1 MSISAVDHCANIVAL
16 EKNKIKYG
24 MCVAWATQID
34 SDKLIVGI
42 GSQSVTGR
50 VIKVGDIIGF
60 SSLGINQKNIALQL
74 GKDHSDTTDKFAN
87 IDYEIDDGAILI
99 KAARTMIK
107 CKVIDILHLKG
118 NENAYILY
126 LQYIDT
132 KENADTSFLHMSDM

>member
-1 MSISAVDHCANIVAL
+1 MSISAVDHCVNIIAL
-16 EKNKIKYG
+16 GKNKIKYG

-42 GSQSVTGR
+42 GSQSVTGK
-50 VIKVGDIIGF
+50 VIEVGDIIGF
-60 SSLGINQKNIALQL
+60 SSLGINQKNVALQL

-87 IDYEIDDGAILI
+87 IAYEIDEGAILI
-99 KAARTMIK
+99 KEARTTIK

-118 NENAYILY
+118 NENAYTLY

-132 KENADTSFLHMSDM
+132 KENTDTSFLHMSDM